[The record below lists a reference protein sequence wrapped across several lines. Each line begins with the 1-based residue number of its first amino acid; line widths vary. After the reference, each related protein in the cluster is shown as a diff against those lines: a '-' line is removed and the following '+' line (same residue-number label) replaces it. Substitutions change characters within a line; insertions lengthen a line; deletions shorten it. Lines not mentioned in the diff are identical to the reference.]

1 MDWITGMQSAI
12 DYIENHIT
20 EELDYDSIAARGFSS
35 SYHFQR
41 IFSLLCG
48 MTLGEYIRNRRLSL
62 AGAELAAGKIKV
74 IDAALKYGY
83 ESPDSFAKAFHKFHG
98 ISPSA
103 ARMNGSSLKSFSRLT
118 LKISLEGGSLMD
130 YRIEEKE
137 EMLLTG
143 FKTHFTGAPYGKERE
158 AQEEELFATTRGKQW
173 FLSGAASA
181 ENKDAHCVMTNITD
195 EGYDYYYCHVLDSYE
210 REELYNHA
218 VTGVDFVEELALENI
233 ALPRTTYII
242 FETKDGKNTIPEL
255 FELLGRRVQI
265 LTEWMPDLG
274 FELADGPELVV
285 YHWMPREERK
295 TEVWMPVKK
304 CGMKTE
310 KN

>member
-12 DYIENHIT
+12 GYIEDHIT
-20 EELDYDSIAARGFSS
+20 EELDYDTIAAQGFSS

-103 ARMNGSSLKSFSRLT
+103 AKMNGSSLKSFSRLT

-130 YRIEEKE
+130 YRIEEKG
-137 EMLLTG
+137 EMILTG

-158 AQEEELFATTRGKQW
+158 EQEEALFATTRGKQW

-195 EGYDYYYCHVLDSYE
+195 EGYDYFYCHVLDAYE
-210 REELYNHA
+210 RERLYDHT
-218 VTGVDFVEELALENI
+218 VTGVDFVECLELENI
-233 ALPRTTYII
+233 VIPKATYII
-242 FETKDGKNTIPEL
+242 FETKDAGNSIHEL

-265 LTEWMPDLG
+265 LTEWMPEMG
-274 FELADGPELVV
+274 FELAPAPELVV
-285 YHWMPREERK
+285 YHWMPRAERRIA
-295 TEVWMPVKK
+295 VWMPV
-304 CGMKTE
+304 TPVIS
-310 KN
+310 